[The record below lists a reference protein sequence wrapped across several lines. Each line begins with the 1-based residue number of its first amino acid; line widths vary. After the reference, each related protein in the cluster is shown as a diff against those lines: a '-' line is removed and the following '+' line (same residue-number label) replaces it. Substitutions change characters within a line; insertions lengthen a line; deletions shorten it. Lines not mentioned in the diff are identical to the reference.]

1 MEKSKGFIIV
11 ASKNRNF
18 YLYAINLAESIRD
31 YYEDCKI
38 CLVTEERFIDARG
51 EDVADDIIFCDD
63 HYRAKL
69 WGMAKSPY
77 DITMYIDADM
87 EVEHEDIVNVW
98 DELKDHDMVFTAL
111 TDDRSYI
118 YAERDF
124 DTPEGKAKV
133 HIVRCSMSI

>member
-51 EDVADDIIFCDD
+51 EDVADDIIFCD
-63 HYRAKL
+63 HH
-69 WGMAKSPY
+69 M
-77 DITMYIDADM
+77 T
-87 EVEHEDIVNVW
+87 
-98 DELKDHDMVFTAL
+98 
-111 TDDRSYI
+111 
-118 YAERDF
+118 
-124 DTPEGKAKV
+124 
-133 HIVRCSMSI
+133 